1 MNQTIKIILVCFI
14 AFLLVLAWWSSLT
27 IGLSSDEYF
36 HHINGLNRYNFL
48 FSLGEDKNFQFRNT
62 QFYPGLYDTL
72 SYTLGRIIMLISIK
86 FYANNIDFVMHLI
99 NIIFSTLSLVGLYFF
114 SKKIFNKDIG
124 IIAVFLTLL
133 NPFFFGHMGM
143 NSKDIVIFFSLIWF
157 CYYFYLYC
165 TEEKKII
172 KNLLLASFFIGFG
185 CGVRLTFLVVIFPV
199 VVCGLVYLFIKFKS
213 QYLYLTKR
221 LLPHSLV
228 TVAITIFLVI
238 LCWPHMIVEIQNGN
252 FVKFFSTIV
261 KNTIN
266 WIDGPKIGMLNG
278 EYYEVFNTPK
288 SYFLSI
294 VLYRIPFYFTL
305 LIILSYVLIIGKN
318 SLIKNEISD
327 FNKKFLIIN
336 IIAFFPIF
344 LALILSVNI
353 YDNLRLFLFI
363 IPFFSIIAAFS
374 LNWML
379 TSFKNSFKIKTILT
393 MVVILF
399 SLSFYRFITLTPYQ
413 YDYINYS
420 SIKYSNAAYKWEHDY
435 WGTSFKELVKKIKKQ
450 YSKEQIRDLKITNC
464 SGDDTLLYYLRRQ
477 LGLKFIYRFKR
488 EKEANHVVII
498 NRTTLD
504 IFNPVVWPKINKMV
518 NKKGHMLVRDVEKV
532 VRTPGVK
539 TTCPKQYPGT
549 DVVTVERNGVVL
561 SALRKLDK

>member
-199 VVCGLVYLFIKFKS
+199 VVCGLVYLFIQFKS
-213 QYLYLTKR
+213 QYLYLAKR

-318 SLIKNEISD
+318 LLIKNEISD

-464 SGDDTLLYYLRRQ
+464 SGDDTLLYYLSRQ
-477 LGLKFIYRFKR
+477 LGKKFIYRSNR

-532 VRTPGVK
+532 VRTPGIK
-539 TTCPKQYPGT
+539 TTCPQQYPGT

>member
-221 LLPHSLV
+221 LLPHSLIAI
-228 TVAITIFLVI
+228 AITIFLVI

-450 YSKEQIRDLKITNC
+450 YSKEQIRNLKITNC
-464 SGDDTLLYYLRRQ
+464 SGDDTLLYYLSRH
-477 LGLKFIYRFKR
+477 LGKKFIYRSNR

-532 VRTPGVK
+532 VRTPGIK
-539 TTCPKQYPGT
+539 TTCPQQYPGT

>member
-294 VLYRIPFYFTL
+294 ILYRIPFYFTL
-305 LIILSYVLIIGKN
+305 LIILSYFLMIGKN
-318 SLIKNEISD
+318 LLIKTEISN

>member
-318 SLIKNEISD
+318 LLIKNEISD

-464 SGDDTLLYYLRRQ
+464 SGDDTLLYYLSRQ
-477 LGLKFIYRFKR
+477 LGKKFIYRSNR

>member
-172 KNLLLASFFIGFG
+172 KHLLLASFFIGFG

-318 SLIKNEISD
+318 LLIKNEISD

>member
-221 LLPHSLV
+221 LLPHSLIAI
-228 TVAITIFLVI
+228 AITIFLVI

-294 VLYRIPFYFTL
+294 ILYRIPFYFTL
-305 LIILSYVLIIGKN
+305 LIILSYFLMIGKN
-318 SLIKNEISD
+318 LLIKTEISN

-450 YSKEQIRDLKITNC
+450 YSKEQIRDLKITKC

>member
-172 KNLLLASFFIGFG
+172 KHLLLASFFIGFG

-228 TVAITIFLVI
+228 AVAITIFLVI

-252 FVKFFSTIV
+252 FVKFFITIV

-294 VLYRIPFYFTL
+294 ILYRIPFYFTL

-318 SLIKNEISD
+318 LLIKNEISD

-464 SGDDTLLYYLRRQ
+464 SGDDTLLYYLSRQ
-477 LGLKFIYRFKR
+477 LGKKFIYRSNR

-532 VRTPGVK
+532 VRTPGIK
-539 TTCPKQYPGT
+539 TTCPQQYPGT

>member
-318 SLIKNEISD
+318 LLIKNEISD

-464 SGDDTLLYYLRRQ
+464 SGDDTLLYYLSRQ
-477 LGLKFIYRFKR
+477 LGKKFIYRSNR

-532 VRTPGVK
+532 VRTPGIK
-539 TTCPKQYPGT
+539 TTCPQQYPGT
-549 DVVTVERNGVVL
+549 DVVTVERNGIVL

>member
-221 LLPHSLV
+221 LLPHSLIAI
-228 TVAITIFLVI
+228 AITIFLVI
-238 LCWPHMIVEIQNGN
+238 LCWPHMIVEI
-252 FVKFFSTIV
+252 K
-261 KNTIN
+261 
-266 WIDGPKIGMLNG
+266 
-278 EYYEVFNTPK
+278 
-288 SYFLSI
+288 
-294 VLYRIPFYFTL
+294 
-305 LIILSYVLIIGKN
+305 
-318 SLIKNEISD
+318 
-327 FNKKFLIIN
+327 
-336 IIAFFPIF
+336 
-344 LALILSVNI
+344 
-353 YDNLRLFLFI
+353 
-363 IPFFSIIAAFS
+363 
-374 LNWML
+374 
-379 TSFKNSFKIKTILT
+379 
-393 MVVILF
+393 MVVL
-399 SLSFYRFITLTPYQ
+399 
-413 YDYINYS
+413 
-420 SIKYSNAAYKWEHDY
+420 
-435 WGTSFKELVKKIKKQ
+435 
-450 YSKEQIRDLKITNC
+450 
-464 SGDDTLLYYLRRQ
+464 
-477 LGLKFIYRFKR
+477 
-488 EKEANHVVII
+488 
-498 NRTTLD
+498 
-504 IFNPVVWPKINKMV
+504 
-518 NKKGHMLVRDVEKV
+518 
-532 VRTPGVK
+532 
-539 TTCPKQYPGT
+539 
-549 DVVTVERNGVVL
+549 
-561 SALRKLDK
+561 